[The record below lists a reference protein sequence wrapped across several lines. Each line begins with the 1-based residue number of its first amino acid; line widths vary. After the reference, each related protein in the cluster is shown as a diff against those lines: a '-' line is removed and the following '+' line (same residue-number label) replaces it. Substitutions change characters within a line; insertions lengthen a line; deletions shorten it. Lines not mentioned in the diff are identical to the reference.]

1 MKIGTQNIYGGNQQF
16 ADTIVNQ
23 HPAVQFSSNDI
34 ELLKFIGSIP
44 TNSEE
49 KQKIAQDVATIN
61 KPDVVADVEK
71 QTAVDRIKE
80 FLLAHEDDVKKWAGV
95 ITKASLAIILAKF
108 GLKLSDIGLD

>member
-23 HPAVQFSSNDI
+23 HPAVQFSSNDV
-34 ELLKFIGSIP
+34 ELLKFVGSTP
-44 TNSEE
+44 ASSEE

-61 KPDVVADVEK
+61 KPDVADAEK
-71 QTAVDRIKE
+71 QTAVDRIKK
-80 FLLAHEDDVKKWAGV
+80 FLLAHEGDLKKWAGI